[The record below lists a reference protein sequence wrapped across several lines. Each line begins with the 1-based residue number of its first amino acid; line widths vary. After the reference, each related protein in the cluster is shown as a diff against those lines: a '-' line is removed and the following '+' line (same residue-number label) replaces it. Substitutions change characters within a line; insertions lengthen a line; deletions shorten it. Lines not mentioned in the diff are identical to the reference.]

1 MRGSVAV
8 LVAGLLLPGCSLM
21 QTHEQRAAKIEPLL
35 AASGFQ
41 AVPASKPEQ
50 LARLQKLP
58 ALQLQMTTRG
68 GQPHF
73 WYADPYRCKCLFTG
87 GQAQYDKFEALR
99 MKLEIA
105 SENKAAAVDNQNAA
119 AIDEQMDYFLPAE
132 GAMWS
137 EPWWGPPA
145 VVANGAEV
153 AEPEMIE
160 P

>member
-8 LVAGLLLPGCSLM
+8 LVAGVLCAACSIM

-41 AVPASKPEQ
+41 AVPASTPEQ
-50 LARLQKLP
+50 LERLKKLP
-58 ALQLQMTTRG
+58 ALQLQQSTRG
-68 GQPHF
+68 GQSHF
-73 WYADPYRCKCLFTG
+73 WYADPYRCKCLYTG
-87 GQAQYDKFEALR
+87 GQAQYDKYEGLR

-105 SENKAAAVDNQNAA
+105 KENKAAAVDNESAA
-119 AIDEQMDYFLPAE
+119 SIDEQMDWFLPWQ

-145 VVANGAEV
+145 VVGDAAAV

>member
-8 LVAGLLLPGCSLM
+8 LVAGLLLPGCSIM

-41 AVPASKPEQ
+41 AVPASTPDQ

-58 ALQLQMTTRG
+58 ALTLQESTRG
-68 GQPHF
+68 GKPHF
-73 WYADPYRCKCLFTG
+73 WYADPYRCKCLYTG
-87 GQAQYDKFEALR
+87 TQAQYDKYEALR

-105 SENKAAAVDNQNAA
+105 KENKAAAVDDEDAA
-119 AIDEQMDYFLPAE
+119 SIDEQMDWFLPWQ

-153 AEPEMIE
+153 AAPEMEE